1 LTRDRRKGK
10 WEIFRVR
17 NINIVNDNG
26 FYPSVYRSVAIFPD
40 FTIPFYQLRR
50 WTSLLNSVVLGRGR
64 RAEEKRRTIERGDQP
79 RAQLTLL
86 TENSWQTS
94 GRLDETAERHETE
107 GKRKWQ
113 SLSEGASTTLRS
125 SKPLAR
131 KWYRGRVHHQ

>member
-1 LTRDRRKGK
+1 LAFLAERTERAMKYD
-10 WEIFRVR
+10 
-17 NINIVNDNG
+17 
-26 FYPSVYRSVAIFPD
+26 SAI
-40 FTIPFYQLRR
+40 LRR
-50 WTSLLNSVVLGRGR
+50 QPPRVEGRK
-64 RAEEKRRTIERGDQP
+64 ERRTIERGP
-79 RAQLTLL
+79 AQSTLTPL
-86 TENSWQTS
+86 TENSRQTS